1 MLGNSQI
8 AQHNRLRDFLTQF
21 ADFELLTTY
30 TSLIAKSKILNILAF
45 KQEYFEH

>member
-8 AQHNRLRDFLTQF
+8 AQHNRLRDFLTQS
-21 ADFELLTTY
+21 ADFELLTAY
-30 TSLIAKSKILNILAF
+30 TSFIAKSNILAF